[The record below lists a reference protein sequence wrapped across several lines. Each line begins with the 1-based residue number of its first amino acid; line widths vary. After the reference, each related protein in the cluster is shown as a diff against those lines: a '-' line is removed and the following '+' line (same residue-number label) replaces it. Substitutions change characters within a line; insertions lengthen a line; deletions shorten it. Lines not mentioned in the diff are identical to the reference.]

1 MHSAVAN
8 AVAVVRFGP
17 IRLKTH
23 PAASRMGDTGGSGPE
38 SARLAE
44 RISDAFGL
52 VLLLLVAAS
61 E

>member
-1 MHSAVAN
+1 M
-8 AVAVVRFGP
+8 
-17 IRLKTH
+17 
-23 PAASRMGDTGGSGPE
+23 GGSGPE